1 MAWFVQRSILAN
13 HKPTRITES
22 ADQPLTPTFG
32 TITGDFG
39 TLPRVMGEHGS
50 STGPVLGNDVHLSGV
65 VNWENCS
72 MGRGTA
78 VGAPRENQS
87 AVMLTSSGL

>member
-1 MAWFVQRSILAN
+1 MAGFVQRSILAN

-32 TITGDFG
+32 TITGNFG

-72 MGRGTA
+72 MDWGARS
-78 VGAPRENQS
+78 APRENQS
-87 AVMLTSSGL
+87 AVMLISGQGL